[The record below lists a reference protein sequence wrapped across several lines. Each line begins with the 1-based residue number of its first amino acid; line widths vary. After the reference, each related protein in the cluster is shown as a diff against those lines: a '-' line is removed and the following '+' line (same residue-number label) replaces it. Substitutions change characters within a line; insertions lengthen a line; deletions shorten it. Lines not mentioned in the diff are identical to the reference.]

1 MGTGISGIYY
11 TSRGSKVVHHGA
23 MIHSFDGEFTAN
35 YKTGKLSK
43 LKSGGHGQ
51 SCIDLMDKNG
61 LKYKITKTYPN
72 GVRVGYVEDHKDK
85 RKRSG
90 NNQSWFPK
98 NWTQKDMVR
107 AGEHVSKLKSNKH
120 TKDGVPM
127 YGVYKGVRVG
137 VIRTN
142 GHISTIFPDSNQS
155 GLSKKRRK
163 K

>member
-1 MGTGISGIYY
+1 
-11 TSRGSKVVHHGA
+11 

-43 LKSGGHGQ
+43 LKSGGHEQ

-72 GVRVGYVEDHKDK
+72 GVRVGYVENHKDK
-85 RKRSG
+85 SKRSG

-98 NWTQKDMVR
+98 NWAQKDMVR
-107 AGEHVSKLKSNKH
+107 AGEHVSKLKSNKY

-127 YGVYKGVRVG
+127 YGVYKGGELV
-137 VIRTN
+137 
-142 GHISTIFPDSNQS
+142 
-155 GLSKKRRK
+155 
-163 K
+163 

>member
-1 MGTGISGIYY
+1 
-11 TSRGSKVVHHGA
+11 
-23 MIHSFDGEFTAN
+23 MIHSFDFEFTAN

-72 GVRVGYVEDHKDK
+72 GVRVGYVENHKDK
-85 RKRSG
+85 SKRSG

-98 NWTQKDMVR
+98 NWAQKDMVR

-127 YGVYKGVRVG
+127 YGVYKGGELV
-137 VIRTN
+137 
-142 GHISTIFPDSNQS
+142 
-155 GLSKKRRK
+155 
-163 K
+163 

>member
-1 MGTGISGIYY
+1 
-11 TSRGSKVVHHGA
+11 
-23 MIHSFDGEFTAN
+23 MIHSFDGEFIAN
-35 YKTGKLSK
+35 NKTGKLSK
-43 LKSGGHGQ
+43 LKSGDHGQ

-107 AGEHVSKLKSNKH
+107 AGEHVGKLKSNKH
-120 TKDGVPM
+120 TKDGVSM

-142 GHISTIFPDSNQS
+142 GHIATIFPDSNQS

>member
-1 MGTGISGIYY
+1 
-11 TSRGSKVVHHGA
+11 
-23 MIHSFDGEFTAN
+23 MIHSFDGEFIAN
-35 YKTGKLSK
+35 NKTGKLSK
-43 LKSGGHGQ
+43 LKSGDHGQ

-120 TKDGVPM
+120 TKDGVSM

-142 GHISTIFPDSNQS
+142 GHIATIFPDSNQS
-155 GLSKKRRK
+155 WLSKKRRK

>member
-1 MGTGISGIYY
+1 
-11 TSRGSKVVHHGA
+11 

-51 SCIDLMDKNG
+51 SCIDLMDKNE

-72 GVRVGYVEDHKDK
+72 GVRV
-85 RKRSG
+85 
-90 NNQSWFPK
+90 
-98 NWTQKDMVR
+98 
-107 AGEHVSKLKSNKH
+107 GEHVSKLKSNKH

-142 GHISTIFPDSNQS
+142 GHIATIFPDSNQS

>member
-1 MGTGISGIYY
+1 
-11 TSRGSKVVHHGA
+11 

-43 LKSGGHGQ
+43 LKSGDHGQ

-142 GHISTIFPDSNQS
+142 GHIATIFPDSNQS

>member
-1 MGTGISGIYY
+1 
-11 TSRGSKVVHHGA
+11 
-23 MIHSFDGEFTAN
+23 
-35 YKTGKLSK
+35 
-43 LKSGGHGQ
+43 
-51 SCIDLMDKNG
+51 MDKNG
-61 LKYKITKTYPN
+61 LKYKIIKTYPN

-127 YGVYKGVRVG
+127 YGVYKGGELV
-137 VIRTN
+137 
-142 GHISTIFPDSNQS
+142 
-155 GLSKKRRK
+155 
-163 K
+163 

>member
-1 MGTGISGIYY
+1 
-11 TSRGSKVVHHGA
+11 

-43 LKSGGHGQ
+43 SKSGGHGQ

-72 GVRVGYVEDHKDK
+72 GFRVGYVEDHKDK

-107 AGEHVSKLKSNKH
+107 AGEHVGKLKSNKQ
-120 TKDGVPM
+120 TKDGVSM

-142 GHISTIFPDSNQS
+142 GHIATIFPDSNQS

>member
-1 MGTGISGIYY
+1 
-11 TSRGSKVVHHGA
+11 
-23 MIHSFDGEFTAN
+23 
-35 YKTGKLSK
+35 
-43 LKSGGHGQ
+43 
-51 SCIDLMDKNG
+51 MDKNG

-142 GHISTIFPDSNQS
+142 GHIATIFPDSNQS
-155 GLSKKRRK
+155 GLSKKRGK

>member
-1 MGTGISGIYY
+1 
-11 TSRGSKVVHHGA
+11 

-98 NWTQKDMVR
+98 NWTQKDMFR
-107 AGEHVSKLKSNKH
+107 ADENVSKLKSNKH

-127 YGVYKGVRVG
+127 YGVYKGGELV
-137 VIRTN
+137 
-142 GHISTIFPDSNQS
+142 
-155 GLSKKRRK
+155 
-163 K
+163 

>member
-1 MGTGISGIYY
+1 
-11 TSRGSKVVHHGA
+11 

-43 LKSGGHGQ
+43 LKSGDHGQ

-98 NWTQKDMVR
+98 NWAQKDMVR

-142 GHISTIFPDSNQS
+142 GHIATIFPDSNQS

>member
-1 MGTGISGIYY
+1 
-11 TSRGSKVVHHGA
+11 
-23 MIHSFDGEFTAN
+23 MIHSFDGEFTSN

-85 RKRSG
+85 SKRSG

-107 AGEHVSKLKSNKH
+107 AGEHVCKLKSNKH

-142 GHISTIFPDSNQS
+142 GHIATIFPDSNQS

>member
-1 MGTGISGIYY
+1 
-11 TSRGSKVVHHGA
+11 
-23 MIHSFDGEFTAN
+23 
-35 YKTGKLSK
+35 
-43 LKSGGHGQ
+43 
-51 SCIDLMDKNG
+51 MDKNG

-72 GVRVGYVEDHKDK
+72 GVRVGYVENHKDK
-85 RKRSG
+85 SKRSG

-98 NWTQKDMVR
+98 NWAQKDMVR

-142 GHISTIFPDSNQS
+142 GHIATIFPDSNQS